1 MQANTNALLEIANPQ
16 NKPKAKANRA
26 STNDSSEFLSYIKE
40 ATPKEAA
47 NRANFQLKPNEK
59 RSSEQN
65 KKNESLK
72 ENPVKDSATKSA
84 PAKPQNTKESTQN
97 SQSKPSAKVEQKG
110 ANEALKSI
118 DEAKLA
124 SDNAITRLE
133 SSITKEGAATM
144 LDDANLMQLL
154 AVLDAINAPK
164 ELQGGLF
171 PKLGERLAALLSV
184 PENATELSEAKSVTD
199 VIKLA
204 QKFDLELKDIK
215 ITSDIEQA
223 LSEKFP
229 NLAAK
234 DFFKTSEQTT
244 INQGEFLAKT
254 KVDESLKQS
263 SSEKGA
269 SLASLLSEA
278 LPKGQKSVN
287 LKQEKEQPLKDEPK
301 SVLSAASQNSQNA
314 EKAPTLRDL
323 IFPEKSAAQSIKAP
337 EIAAQSSALNDS
349 FELLGTSDEPKGET
363 TLNTAAKNIVAEAK
377 MQLQN
382 RVAVKET
389 LGNFSSSLAE
399 QVANYKA
406 PVTKVSMTLNPL
418 NLGEVEV
425 VMTTR
430 GNNLHINFTSNTQA
444 MNLFIANQA
453 EFKNSLVNMGFT
465 ELSMNFSD
473 QNQKQNQQG
482 GQAPKGRSFFGES
495 DELEQDEQISLE
507 LILPR
512 YV

>member
-1 MQANTNALLEIANPQ
+1 MQANANALLEIASPQ
-16 NKPKAKANRA
+16 NKGRTKVSKA
-26 STNDSSEFLSYIKE
+26 STGDSSEFLSYIKE

-47 NRANFQLKPNEK
+47 NRASSQPK
-59 RSSEQN
+59 SSEKQSQN
-65 KKNESLK
+65 SSTKNENNSP
-72 ENPVKDSATKSA
+72 NTANTNKSA
-84 PAKPQNTKESTQN
+84 SENRSDK
-97 SQSKPSAKVEQKG
+97 SQSSNQTKQSEPTEKTQENSTKFEPSQK
-110 ANEALKSI
+110 AN
-118 DEAKLA
+118 EAKLA
-124 SDNAITRLE
+124 SDKAITRLE
-133 SSITKEGAATM
+133 ESITKEGAATM

-171 PKLGERLAALLSV
+171 PKLGEKLAALLSV
-184 PENATELSEAKSVTD
+184 PENAAELSEAKSVSD

-215 ITSDIEQA
+215 ITSEIEQA
-223 LSEKFP
+223 LNEKFP

-234 DFFKTSEQTT
+234 DFFKTSEQAV
-244 INQGEFLAKT
+244 ISSGEFLAKT
-254 KVDESLKQS
+254 KVDESLKQGKDDKS
-263 SSEKGA
+263 A

-278 LPKGQKSVN
+278 LPKEQKSVN
-287 LKQEKEQPLKDEPK
+287 LKPESQKILKDEPK
-301 SVLSAASQNSQNA
+301 SELSTSSQNSQNA

-323 IFPEKSAAQSIKAP
+323 IFPEKSAAQASKATG
-337 EIAAQSSALNDS
+337 ATVQSGALNDS
-349 FELLGTSDEPKGET
+349 FELLGASDEPKGDIT
-363 TLNTAAKNIVAEAK
+363 PNTMAKNIVAEAK
-377 MQLQN
+377 MQLHN

-473 QNQKQNQQG
+473 QNQRQNQQG

-507 LILPR
+507 LILPK
-512 YV
+512 YI